1 MASSPFVSLSSP
13 SQVYGTLDWS
23 GSSPAHLAYNGEYLE
38 DMINRMVKEEVLLQI
53 DPNLYLFSV
62 LTDTMTLDIK
72 RIKEAKEILE
82 RKGRSNVNTQ

>member
-1 MASSPFVSLSSP
+1 MAN
-13 SQVYGTLDWS
+13 SQYVFLGDSKPIT
-23 GSSPAHLAYNGEYLE
+23 GHLQYNNEFLE

-62 LTDTMTLDIK
+62 LTDTMKLDYK

-82 RKGRSNVNTQ
+82 RKANKC

>member
-1 MASSPFVSLSSP
+1 MIMIGIL
-13 SQVYGTLDWS
+13 L
-23 GSSPAHLAYNGEYLE
+23 LNEYLE

-62 LTDTMTLDIK
+62 LTDSMKLDYK

-82 RKGRSNVNTQ
+82 RKANKC

>member
-1 MASSPFVSLSSP
+1 MANNNN
-13 SQVYGTLDWS
+13 SQYVFLNDNDWHS
-23 GSSPAHLAYNGEYLE
+23 ITGNISYNNEYLE

-62 LTDTMTLDIK
+62 LTDTMKLDYK

-82 RKGRSNVNTQ
+82 RKANKC

>member
-1 MASSPFVSLSSP
+1 MANN
-13 SQVYGTLDWS
+13 SQYVFLGDGQPIT
-23 GSSPAHLAYNGEYLE
+23 GHLQYNNEFIE

-62 LTDTMTLDIK
+62 LTDTMKLDYK

-82 RKGRSNVNTQ
+82 RKANKC

>member
-1 MASSPFVSLSSP
+1 MAMANNNQYVFLNDNDYHSITGNIS
-13 SQVYGTLDWS
+13 
-23 GSSPAHLAYNGEYLE
+23 YNNEYLE

-62 LTDTMTLDIK
+62 LTDSMKLDYK

-82 RKGRSNVNTQ
+82 RKVNKC